1 MKLKAL
7 QNFTCYPD
15 DTEASRIDVVEGK
28 EFEIVDEKYAKMLV
42 DKGHAVPAAAP
53 APQPKPAPG
62 E

>member
-7 QNFTCYPD
+7 QDFTCYPN
-15 DTEASRIDVVEGK
+15 DTEASRLDIPAGK
-28 EFEIVDEKYAKMLV
+28 EFEIADEKYAKLIV